1 MFTSLKENELLMVS
15 TLMVECKQIL
25 AILGEVISFQKV
37 GEKVNLPKMPTRNF
51 WSFYARI
58 DFLEVDQFS

>member
-37 GEKVNLPKMPTRNF
+37 NLPKMPTRNF